1 LGGGAGGFSG
11 ASSDGRFNC
20 GLPWAAAEG
29 KAHAKNGSTT
39 MTAHIHVRYK
49 NLRYK
54 NRGTEAGFCKAG
66 FPEREALML
75 NVNDKAPEFTLQDEN
90 GKEISLKGLRGKVVV
105 LYFYPR
111 ADTPG
116 CTIEACEFR
125 DTYKQMQKTG
135 AVLLGI
141 SPDTP
146 KAQKKF
152 QDKFKLPFSL
162 LADADKKIADAFG
175 VLQEKNMYGK
185 KVMGIVRSTFI
196 IGPEGKIE
204 HVFPKVKPE
213 GHSAEVLAYLK
224 ESAKGK
230 K

>member
-1 LGGGAGGFSG
+1 M
-11 ASSDGRFNC
+11 
-20 GLPWAAAEG
+20 
-29 KAHAKNGSTT
+29 
-39 MTAHIHVRYK
+39 MTADPD
-49 NLRYK
+49 LRYK
-54 NRGTEAGFCKAG
+54 NFLGIIGSDSRFRLGVANAEVSDGCFNPNFSG
-66 FPEREALML
+66 NEALMSITV

-90 GKEISLKGLRGKVVV
+90 GKDISLKSLRGKVVV

-152 QDKFKLPFSL
+152 QEKFKLPFSL
-162 LADADKKIADAFG
+162 LADADKKVADAFG

-185 KVMGIVRSTFI
+185 KVMGIVRTTFVI
-196 IGPEGKIE
+196 APDGKIQ
-204 HVFPKVKPE
+204 HIFPKVKAE
-213 GHSAEVLAYLK
+213 GHAGEVLAYLK
-224 ESAKGK
+224 ESAKGAA
-230 K
+230 